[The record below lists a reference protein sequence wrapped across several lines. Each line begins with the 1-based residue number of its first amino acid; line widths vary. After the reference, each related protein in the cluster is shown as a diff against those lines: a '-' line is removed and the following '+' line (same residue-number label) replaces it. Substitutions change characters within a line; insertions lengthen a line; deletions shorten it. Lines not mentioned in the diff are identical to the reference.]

1 MMNNLLIKLCVRL
14 SELCS
19 EWHDLDGSHEC
30 KFQLGPFAATS
41 ESYRDAVDHYAFNVG
56 PITIWEFYD
65 I

>member
-1 MMNNLLIKLCVRL
+1 MNNLLIKLCVRL
-14 SELCS
+14 SELGS

-30 KFQLGPFAATS
+30 KFRLGPFAGTS
-41 ESYRDAVDHYAFNVG
+41 ESYRDAVDHYAFTVG